1 MQEQI
6 NPFVMTNEELKQH
19 HIDNRAAHFRPPIW
33 GCPLC
38 IERRGKLYDSD
49 FPPLEANDN
58 ETAQSFIAK
67 NKVIA
72 ELQEE
77 LDSAKEEI
85 EDLEQQI
92 EDARAALGSGFSLR
106 AAVYFEKIHAAKKGQ
121 PLSPEDVK
129 VGMMLLDRDVERLL
143 RKVG

>member
-1 MQEQI
+1 MQEPI

-19 HIDNRAAHFRPPIW
+19 HRENWKMHHRHPVW
-33 GCPLC
+33 GCPSC
-38 IERRGKLYDSD
+38 IVQRGKLYDSN
-49 FPPLEANDN
+49 FPPFEANDN
-58 ETAQSFIAK
+58 ETAQSFMAK

-92 EDARAALGSGFSLR
+92 EDARKALG
-106 AAVYFEKIHAAKKGQ
+106 
-121 PLSPEDVK
+121 
-129 VGMMLLDRDVERLL
+129 
-143 RKVG
+143 